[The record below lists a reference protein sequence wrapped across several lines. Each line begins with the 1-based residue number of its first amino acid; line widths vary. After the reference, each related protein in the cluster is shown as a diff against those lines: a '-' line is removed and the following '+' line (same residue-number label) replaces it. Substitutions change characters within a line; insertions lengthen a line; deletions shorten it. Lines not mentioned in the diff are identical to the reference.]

1 MNKTILLLLFV
12 SAGMLNIFA
21 QGIAEVSIPFQV
33 YDNAGGEK
41 VLYFGLD
48 PTATDTIDF
57 HLGESN
63 LPPVPP
69 AGAFDARWILPKNN
83 FNGSLSSWND
93 YRNVPGFPFT
103 DTLEHR
109 LWYQAKTGADTMFF
123 SWNFPEEVTGLLQ
136 DLITGTIVNQPVSDN
151 GIFAFTNFVVLNQLK
166 LTIYYD
172 AILPVELSSF
182 TASVS
187 GSNVILNWT
196 TASEVNNQ
204 GFEVERSALS
214 AERKAWETIGYVEGN
229 ETTAEAKSYSF
240 VDNTVTTGIYS
251 YRLKQIDFNG
261 SYEYSKVVEVDVEL
275 TPREFMLHQNY
286 PNPFNPSTK
295 INFSLPEAGQVTL
308 KVYNLL
314 GEEIATLINEYKNA
328 GNYEA
333 ELSLSE
339 LNNNLSSGIYFYQL
353 RFKQFTSTKKMMVI
367 K

>member
-12 SAGMLNIFA
+12 SAGMLNIYA

-48 PTATDTIDF
+48 PTATDSIDF

-63 LPPVPP
+63 LPPAPP

-109 LWYQAKTGADTMFF
+109 LRYQAKTGADTMFF

-136 DLITGTIVNQPVSDN
+136 DIITGTIVNQSVNDS
-151 GIFAFTNFVVLNQLK
+151 GIFAFTNFAVLNQLK

-182 TASVS
+182 AASVS
-187 GSNVILNWT
+187 GSNVILNWS
-196 TASEVNNQ
+196 TASEVNNY
-204 GFEVERSALS
+204 GFEVQRRAGNDVWGKIGFV
-214 AERKAWETIGYVEGN
+214 AGYGTTTET
-229 ETTAEAKSYSF
+229 KSYSYT
-240 VDNTVTTGIYS
+240 DSKITTGKYS

-261 SYEYSKVVEVDVEL
+261 SYEYSNVVELDVEL
-275 TPREFMLHQNY
+275 MPREFVLHQNY

-308 KVYNLL
+308 KVYNIL
-314 GEEIATLINEYKNA
+314 GEEIATLINDYKNA

-339 LNNNLSSGIYFYQL
+339 ININLSSGIYFYQL